1 METFNWSVLLIF
13 AIAMYLIS
21 PRLKSEH
28 RAEQF
33 FTAKNEKGKDVGL
46 LLLTSSLLI
55 SWIFAKSIQNAA
67 NLGQSFG
74 APGGI
79 AYATYWLAFIVAGI
93 VIYQIR
99 GQGFASLHDFL
110 SSRFGR
116 NALWLFSLILL
127 FRLWNEI
134 WSNTMVVAQFFGEKG
149 STEFYLAS
157 WATTGLVLFYA
168 LKSGLRS
175 SIVTDLI
182 QMALAAVLLI
192 IILGFVLPTTDVKQI
207 VSSGEWTL
215 AGCVD
220 LILVALI
227 QIWSYPFHDP
237 VMTDRGFITKRKVML
252 KAFILSGIFG
262 VLFIFLFSFVGIYN
276 RIEGIGGNSTINTAM
291 QFGLPLLIFMNM
303 IMLTSAASTIDST
316 FSSTGKLVAVDLF
329 PGVKIDKVKLARLTM
344 IVLAI
349 LGNLMVHANPA
360 ILSATTISGTMV
372 IGLTPIFVLNKWE
385 RAGKVSYY
393 GSVIVGLMFGLL
405 LATSHIPF
413 TIGEGK
419 YGALLWANVV
429 GVSLSI
435 AVYVVAAYVWPSKV
449 IRESFD
455 ENKATA

>member
-1 METFNWSVLLIF
+1 MEGFNWSVLIIF

-21 PRLKSEH
+21 PRLKREH
-28 RAEQF
+28 RGEQF
-33 FTAKNEKGKDVGL
+33 FSAQNEKGQDVGL
-46 LLLTSSLLI
+46 LLLTCSLLI

-74 APGGI
+74 APGGA
-79 AYATYWLAFIVAGI
+79 AYAAYWLAFIVAGV

-99 GQGFASLHDFL
+99 GQGFKSLHDFL
-110 SSRFGR
+110 NTRFGR

-149 STEFYLAS
+149 STEFYMAS
-157 WATTGLVLFYA
+157 WATTALVLFYA

-175 SIVTDLI
+175 SIITDLI

-192 IILGFVLPTTDVKQI
+192 IILGFILPQTEVKQI
-207 VSSGEWTL
+207 MTSGEWTL
-215 AGCVD
+215 IGCVD

-252 KAFILSGIFG
+252 KAFILAGIFG

-316 FSSTGKLVAVDLF
+316 FTSTGKLVAVDLF
-329 PGVKIDKVKLARLTM
+329 PGFSIDKVRLARLTM

-349 LGNLMVHANPA
+349 LGNLMVHANPT

-372 IGLTPIFVLNKWE
+372 IGLTPIFILNRWE

-393 GSVIVGLMFGLL
+393 ASVIVGLLFGLL
-405 LATSHIPF
+405 LATKNIPF

-435 AVYVVAAYVWPSKV
+435 AVYVVAAYIWPSKAV
-449 IRESFD
+449 RDVRNGNEV
-455 ENKATA
+455 TA

>member
-1 METFNWSVLLIF
+1 MDHFNWTILIIF

-21 PRLKSEH
+21 PRLKPEH
-28 RAEQF
+28 RGEQF
-33 FTAKNEKGKDVGL
+33 FSAQNAKGQDVGL
-46 LLLTSSLLI
+46 ILLTCSLLI

-74 APGGI
+74 APGGA
-79 AYATYWLAFIVAGI
+79 AYAAYWLAFIVAGV

-99 GQGFASLHDFL
+99 GQGYTSLHNFL
-110 SSRFGR
+110 NSRFGR
-116 NALWLFSLILL
+116 NALWLFSFILL

-149 STEFYLAS
+149 TTQFYLAS
-157 WATTGLVLFYA
+157 WATTALVLFYA

-175 SIVTDLI
+175 SIITDLI
-182 QMALAAVLLI
+182 QMALAAILLI
-192 IILGFVLPTTDVKQI
+192 IILGFILPKTEVTQI
-207 VSSGEWTL
+207 VTNGEWTL

-237 VMTDRGFITKRKVML
+237 VMTDRGFITRRNVML
-252 KAFILSGIFG
+252 KAFILAGIFG
-262 VLFIFLFSFVGIYN
+262 VVFIFLFSFVGIYN
-276 RIEGIGGNSTINTAM
+276 RVEGIGGNSTINTAM
-291 QFGLPLLIFMNM
+291 QFGLPLLVLMNM

-316 FSSTGKLVAVDLF
+316 FTSTGKLVAIDLF

-349 LGNLMVHANPA
+349 LGNLMVHANPT

-372 IGLTPIFVLNKWE
+372 IGLTPIFVLNKWKK
-385 RAGKVSYY
+385 AGKVSYFA
-393 GSVIVGLMFGLL
+393 SVIVGLVFGLL
-405 LATSHIPF
+405 LATKNIPF
-413 TIGEGK
+413 SIGDGK
-419 YGALLWANVV
+419 YGALLWANAV

-435 AVYVVAAYVWPSKV
+435 AVYVVAAYIWPSKAERNV
-449 IRESFD
+449 HDEREV
-455 ENKATA
+455 TV

>member
-1 METFNWSVLLIF
+1 MDHFNWTILIFF

-21 PRLKSEH
+21 PRLKPEH
-28 RAEQF
+28 RGEQF
-33 FTAKNEKGKDVGL
+33 FSAQNEKGQDIGL
-46 LLLTSSLLI
+46 ILLTCSLLI

-74 APGGI
+74 APGGA
-79 AYATYWLAFIVAGI
+79 AYATYWLAFIVAGV

-99 GQGFASLHDFL
+99 GQGYSSLHNFL
-110 SSRFGR
+110 NSRFGR

-149 STEFYLAS
+149 TTEFYLAS
-157 WATTGLVLFYA
+157 WATTALVLFYA

-175 SIVTDLI
+175 SIITDLI
-182 QMALAAVLLI
+182 QMALAAILLV
-192 IILGFVLPTTDVKQI
+192 IILGFILPKTEVTQI
-207 VSSGEWTL
+207 VTSGEWTL

-237 VMTDRGFITKRKVML
+237 VMTDRGFITRRNVML
-252 KAFILSGIFG
+252 KAFILAGIFG

-276 RIEGIGGNSTINTAM
+276 RVEGIGGNSTINTAM
-291 QFGLPLLIFMNM
+291 QFGLPLLILMNM

-316 FSSTGKLVAVDLF
+316 FTSTGKLVAIDLF
-329 PGVKIDKVKLARLTM
+329 PGVQIDKVKLARFTM

-349 LGNLMVHANPA
+349 LGNLMVHANPT

-372 IGLTPIFVLNKWE
+372 IGLTPIFVLNKWKK
-385 RAGKVSYY
+385 AGKVSYFA
-393 GSVIVGLMFGLL
+393 SVIVGLIFGLL
-405 LATSHIPF
+405 LATKNIPYS
-413 TIGEGK
+413 IGDGK
-419 YGALLWANVV
+419 YGALLWANVI

-435 AVYVVAAYVWPSKV
+435 AVYVVAAYIWPSKAERDV
-449 IRESFD
+449 RNGREV
-455 ENKATA
+455 TV

>member
-1 METFNWSVLLIF
+1 MGTFNWTVLIIF
-13 AIAMYLIS
+13 AVAMYLIS
-21 PRLKSEH
+21 PRLKPEH
-28 RAEQF
+28 RGDQF
-33 FTAKNEKGKDVGL
+33 FSAQNEKGKDVGL
-46 LLLTSSLLI
+46 LLLTCSLLI
-55 SWIFAKSIQNAA
+55 SWVFAKSIQNAA

-74 APGGI
+74 APGGA
-79 AYATYWLAFIVAGI
+79 AYAAYWLAFIVAGV

-99 GQGFASLHDFL
+99 GQGFKSLHDFL
-110 SSRFGR
+110 NTRFGR

-157 WATTGLVLFYA
+157 WATTALVLFYA

-175 SIVTDLI
+175 SIITDLI

-192 IILGFVLPTTDVKQI
+192 IILGFIIPKTEVTQI
-207 VSSGEWTL
+207 MTSGEWTL
-215 AGCVD
+215 IGCVD

-237 VMTDRGFITKRKVML
+237 VMTDRGFITKRNVML
-252 KAFILSGIFG
+252 KAFILAGLFG

-316 FSSTGKLVAVDLF
+316 FTSTGKLVAVDLF
-329 PGVKIDKVKLARLTM
+329 PGFMVDKVKLARFTM

-372 IGLTPIFVLNKWE
+372 IGLTPIFVFNRWN

-393 GSVIVGLMFGLL
+393 SSVIVGLIFGLL
-405 LATSHIPF
+405 LATKNIPF
-413 TIGEGK
+413 TIGDGK
-419 YGALLWANVV
+419 YGALLWANLV

-435 AVYVVAAYVWPSKV
+435 AAYVIAAYIWPSKV
-449 IRESFD
+449 DKEVYD
-455 ENKATA
+455 EHEVTA